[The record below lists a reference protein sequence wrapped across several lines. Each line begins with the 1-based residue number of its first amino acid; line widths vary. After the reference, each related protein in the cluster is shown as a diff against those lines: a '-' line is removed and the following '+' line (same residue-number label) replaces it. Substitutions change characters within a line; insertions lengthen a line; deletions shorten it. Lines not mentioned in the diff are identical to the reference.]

1 MKLKDTGLTQQ
12 EIKDKVN
19 KYMIETYPK
28 QYESLIDS
36 LPPIPEPRKPEPPK
50 PSKPTQK
57 SPSTPSYIKQYNP
70 DHNEIET
77 AYTIEYR
84 KDKVENTT
92 NSTEKFF
99 ANVIEDAVTTSY
111 EAVVTGVINLTRGAH
126 FKSYIDDLLK
136 IKGEAFNAMG
146 IGIDFI
152 GELKDG
158 NGVLGAAILAAG
170 HFATYKVVETMLL
183 SFMINP
189 SIIAIAGVT
198 LLSIFVTSAITTYID
213 RKIC

>member
-1 MKLKDTGLTQQ
+1 MLIGTYNAKYIGKTMCGFVNGQ
-12 EIKDKVN
+12 EYNIDIDKN
-19 KYMIETYPK
+19 IYG
-28 QYESLIDS
+28 
-36 LPPIPEPRKPEPPK
+36 
-50 PSKPTQK
+50 
-57 SPSTPSYIKQYNP
+57 YI
-70 DHNEIET
+70 I
-77 AYTIEYR
+77 
-84 KDKVENTT
+84 
-92 NSTEKFF
+92 
-99 ANVIEDAVTTSY
+99 
-111 EAVVTGVINLTRGAH
+111 TGVKNLTRGAH

-136 IKGEAFNAMG
+136 IKGAAFNAMG